1 MSIPLATLATV
12 LLGSTAL
19 TGGREGRSAAIMRM
33 LLAGGGASAAV
44 ASVPGLHA
52 SMPTT
57 TLGWLVLAGASFA
70 ISSLIRDAIKAV
82 IWLVIA
88 VAGGVAA
95 YIWLTTGTEGLQTQI
110 DNLFS

>member
-19 TGGREGRSAAIMRM
+19 TGGRE
-33 LLAGGGASAAV
+33 
-44 ASVPGLHA
+44 
-52 SMPTT
+52 
-57 TLGWLVLAGASFA
+57 FA

-82 IWLVIA
+82 IWLAIA

>member
-1 MSIPLATLATV
+1 
-12 LLGSTAL
+12 
-19 TGGREGRSAAIMRM
+19 
-33 LLAGGGASAAV
+33 
-44 ASVPGLHA
+44 
-52 SMPTT
+52 MPTT

-70 ISSLIRDAIKAV
+70 ISSLIRDAIKAA

-110 DNLFS
+110 NNLLT

>member
-70 ISSLIRDAIKAV
+70 ISSLIRDAIKAA
-82 IWLVIA
+82 IWLVI
-88 VAGGVAA
+88 AGGVAA

-110 DNLFS
+110 NNLLT